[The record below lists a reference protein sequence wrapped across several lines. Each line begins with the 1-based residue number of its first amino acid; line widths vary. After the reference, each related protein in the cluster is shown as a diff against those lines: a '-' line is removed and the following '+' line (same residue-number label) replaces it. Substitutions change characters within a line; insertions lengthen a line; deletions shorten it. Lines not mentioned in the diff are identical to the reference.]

1 MRFSR
6 LRLSGFKSFVDPI
19 ELVITGGLTGV
30 VGPNGCGKSNLLE
43 ALRWVMGEN
52 SPKKM
57 RGGEMDDVIFSG
69 TELRPGRNVGEVVL
83 TLDNVDR
90 SAPAAY
96 NDNVEIQVS
105 RRIERTSGSTYR
117 INGHEVRARDVQLL
131 FADIASGNRSSAL
144 VSQGQI
150 SDLIRAKPAG
160 RRHLL
165 EEAAGISGL
174 QSRRHEAELRLRAA
188 ETNMERLADVIQG
201 LETQLANLQRQARQ
215 AARYRRLSERIKEA
229 EGLWFYRRW
238 HDTEDYVAAALV
250 SLRQAEDT
258 VVEATGLA
266 AAATTAHAETAERM
280 PALRGA
286 EGEAGNALHEL
297 EVARVAL
304 DAEERRLNEQRR
316 EIEERLTQLV
326 HDLER
331 EQALA
336 DDARQA
342 LGRLDSEATEIEAKR
357 EGEAEKLSTAAEKV
371 DQARGKVRGL
381 EQQVTTL
388 AGERASSQAHRQ
400 GLERQI
406 GDLGQRLERLTR
418 QANDVE
424 SEKVQLNL
432 GLDDTDSLDR
442 LRREESEAERRLVDA
457 RQALETT
464 ETDRAAAREAEE
476 QARQELQK
484 AESILTRMEVERD
497 ALTALLADRPDTP
510 DPIVDQVRVAPGFE
524 IALAAALGDDLDV
537 PAGADSAAG
546 WLRLAPYDNPPD
558 LPSSAEPLS
567 RHVKGPPELVR
578 RLDQI
583 GIIDHDRGA
592 ALAAELKPGQR
603 LVTRDGAL
611 WRWDGFRASDAAT
624 SQAARLE
631 QRNRLE
637 ALAIEIPK
645 ATAEAGICRQKLESA
660 STTAAETAKTESAA
674 REAVSAG
681 SDVFAAARDARR
693 DVEGQRQAAETRRTD
708 LGATAERIAHERE
721 ELGVDLEGAKSA
733 LAEIPAEDDGSTLDN
748 LSAELETE
756 RAVLAECQ
764 DAHDHLRRDAAFHQT
779 RLAAIAADRQSW
791 ADRAQ
796 GAERRIADLAAR
808 RERAVADQADLEQR
822 PLKIGEQRK
831 SLVERLEAAE
841 QVRRTASDARAE
853 GENQLAERDRVLKQ
867 AEAHLADAREN
878 RARREGT
885 VEQGRQAEADVR
897 RQIVERLESTPEA
910 LGQSI
915 ADRDNLSSADE
926 LEQRFT
932 KVVRERDNMGPVNL
946 RADIEA
952 AEVEEQL
959 SVMLSEKEDLDS
971 AIARLRRGIQELNRE
986 GRERLMTAF
995 NEIDGHFQ
1003 VLHKRLFGGHARLT
1017 LVDSD
1022 DPLEAGLEIEAS
1034 PSGKKLQS
1042 LSLLSGGEQAL
1053 TALALIFAL
1062 FQTNPSPVCVL
1073 DEVDAPLDD
1082 ANVDR
1087 FCDLLHEFASDGRTR
1102 FLVITHHRLTMARMD
1117 RLFGVT
1123 MSEPGVSQLVSV
1135 DLTAAEA
1142 IRAIA

>member
-1 MRFSR
+1 VHFSR
-6 LRLSGFKSFVDPI
+6 LRLSGFKSFVDPT
-19 ELVITGGLTGV
+19 ELVISHGLTGV

-69 TELRPGRNVGEVVL
+69 TELRPGRNVAEVVL
-83 TLDNVDR
+83 TLDNADR
-90 SAPAAY
+90 AAPAAY
-96 NDNVEIQVS
+96 NDNPDVQVS
-105 RRIERTSGSTYR
+105 RRLERASGSTYR
-117 INGHEVRARDVQLL
+117 VNGHEVRARDVQLL

-229 EGLWFYRRW
+229 EGHWLYRRW
-238 HDTEDYVAAALV
+238 HDAQGFVATAAAALEE
-250 SLRQAEDT
+250 AENA
-258 VVEATGLA
+258 VAEATRLA
-266 AAATTAHAETAERM
+266 AAASTAQAEAAERM
-280 PALRGA
+280 PALREAENQAGA
-286 EGEAGNALHEL
+286 ALHEL

-316 EIEERLTQLV
+316 EIDERLAQLA
-326 HDLER
+326 HDMER

-342 LGRLDSEATEIEAKR
+342 LARLDAEAADIEAKR
-357 EGEAEKLSTAAEKV
+357 EGEVERLGEAAQMV
-371 DQARGKVRGL
+371 GDARAKVRGL

-388 AGERASSQAHRQ
+388 TAERAAREARRQ

-406 GDLGQRLERLTR
+406 ADLHQRLERLAR
-418 QANDVE
+418 QASDVE
-424 SEKVQLNL
+424 AERVQLNL

-442 LRREESEAERRLVDA
+442 LRREEGDAERRLAEA
-457 RQALETT
+457 RVALVAAEA
-464 ETDRAAAREAEE
+464 ERNAARETEE
-476 QARQELQK
+476 AARQELQK
-484 AESILTRMEVERD
+484 AEAALTRLEAERD
-497 ALTALLADRPDTP
+497 ALKALVASRPDMP
-510 DPIVDQVRVAPGFE
+510 DPVVDRVRVASGYE
-524 IALAAALGDDLDV
+524 TALAAALGDDLDV
-537 PAGADSAAG
+537 PASAETPVG
-546 WLRLAPYDNPPD
+546 WLRLAPYDHPPA
-558 LPSSAEPLS
+558 LPAGVEPLS
-567 RHVKGPPELVR
+567 RHVEGPPELAR

-583 GIIDHDRGA
+583 GIVDDDRGM

-603 LVTRDGAL
+603 LVTREGAL
-611 WRWDGFRASDAAT
+611 WRWDGFRATDAAT

-637 ALAIEIPK
+637 ALEIEIPK
-645 ATAEAGICRQKLESA
+645 AVAAAEACRHTHETASA
-660 STTAAETAKTESAA
+660 NAAEATRAETAA

-681 SDVFAAARDARR
+681 SDLFAAARDARR
-693 DVEGQRQAAETRRTD
+693 DVEGQRQAAEARRDD
-708 LGATAERIAHERE
+708 LGETAERIARERE
-721 ELGVDLEGAKSA
+721 ELGTDLDGAKTA
-733 LAEIPAEDDGSTLDN
+733 LAEMPAEDDGS
-748 LSAELETE
+748 ELEALAAALEAE
-756 RAVLAECQ
+756 RAVLAERQ
-764 DAHDHLRRDAAFHQT
+764 DEHDSLRRDAEFRQT
-779 RLAAIAADRQSW
+779 RLAAIANDRQSW
-791 ADRAQ
+791 SERCE
-796 GAERRIADLAAR
+796 GAERRIADLAQR
-808 RERAVADQADLEQR
+808 RDRAQSDKAGLEQR
-822 PLKIGEQRK
+822 PQQIAEQRR

-841 QVRRTASDARAE
+841 QVRKTASDARAE
-853 GENQLAERDRVLKQ
+853 GENGLAARDRALKE
-867 AEAHLADAREN
+867 AEARLADAREE
-878 RARREGT
+878 RARRQGT
-885 VEQGRQAEADVR
+885 GEQSRQAEHDIR
-897 RQIVERLESTPEA
+897 RQIGERLETNPEA
-910 LGQSI
+910 LAETI
-915 ADRDNLSSADE
+915 ADRDNLPAADD

-946 RADIEA
+946 RAEIEA
-952 AEVEEQL
+952 NEVEEQL
-959 SVMLSEKEDLDS
+959 SVMLSEKEDLDA

-986 GRERLMTAF
+986 GRERLLAAF
-995 NEIDGHFQ
+995 HEIDGHFQ
-1003 VLHKRLFGGHARLT
+1003 SLHKRLFGGHARLS

-1087 FCDLLHEFASDGRTR
+1087 FCDLLHEFAKDGRTR

-1135 DLTAAEA
+1135 DLAAAEA
-1142 IRAIA
+1142 IRVTA

>member
-1 MRFSR
+1 MQFSR
-6 LRLSGFKSFVDPI
+6 LRLSGFKSFVDPS
-19 ELVITGGLTGV
+19 ELVITHGLTGV

-69 TELRPGRNVGEVVL
+69 TELRPGRNVAEVML
-83 TLDNVDR
+83 TLENADR

-96 NDNVEIQVS
+96 NDNADVQVS
-105 RRIERTSGSTYR
+105 RRLERASGSTYR
-117 INGHEVRARDVQLL
+117 VNGHEVRARDVQLL

-188 ETNMERLADVIQG
+188 DTNMERLADVIQG

-229 EGLWFYRRW
+229 EGHWLYRRW
-238 HDTEDYVAAALV
+238 HDAQDHVASALAAL
-250 SLRQAEDT
+250 QEAEDA
-258 VVEATGLA
+258 VAEATRLA
-266 AAATTAHAETAERM
+266 AVASTAQAGAAERM
-280 PALRGA
+280 PALRDAEAKAGA
-286 EGEAGNALHEL
+286 ALHEL

-316 EIEERLTQLV
+316 EIDERLAQLA

-342 LGRLDSEATEIEAKR
+342 LARLDTEAAEIEAQR
-357 EGEAEKLSTAAEKV
+357 DGEVERLGDAAQKV
-371 DQARGKVRGL
+371 GDARAKVRAL
-381 EQQVTTL
+381 EQRVTTMS
-388 AGERASSQAHRQ
+388 AERAAREARRQ
-400 GLERQI
+400 GVERQI
-406 GDLGQRLERLTR
+406 GDLHQRLERLAR
-418 QANDVE
+418 QASDVE
-424 SEKVQLNL
+424 AERVQLNL

-442 LRREESEAERRLVDA
+442 LRREEAEAERRL
-457 RQALETT
+457 
-464 ETDRAAAREAEE
+464 AAARSTLVTAESDRTAARETEE
-476 QARQELQK
+476 QARQDLQK
-484 AESILTRMEVERD
+484 AEAALTRLEAERD
-497 ALTALLADRPDTP
+497 ALNALVAGRPDMP
-510 DPIVDQVRVAPGFE
+510 DPIVDRVRVASGYE
-524 IALAAALGDDLDV
+524 TALAAALGDDLDV
-537 PAGADSAAG
+537 PASGETPAG
-546 WLRLAPYDNPPD
+546 WLRLAPYDDPPT
-558 LPSSAEPLS
+558 LPSGVEPLS
-567 RHVKGPPELVR
+567 RHVEGPPELAR

-583 GIIDHDRGA
+583 GLVEHDRGT
-592 ALAAELKPGQR
+592 ALAGDLKPGQR

-637 ALAIEIPK
+637 ALTVEIPK
-645 ATAEAGICRQKLESA
+645 AAAKADESRAALAAASAKAADAGH
-660 STTAAETAKTESAA
+660 AETAA
-674 REAVSAG
+674 RQAVSAG
-681 SDVFAAARDARR
+681 SEAFAAARDARR
-693 DVEGQRQAAETRRTD
+693 DAEGRRQAAESRRDD
-708 LGATAERIAHERE
+708 LGQTAERIAHERE
-721 ELGVDLEGAKSA
+721 ELAADLEGAKTA
-733 LAEIPAEDDGSTLDN
+733 LADMPAEDDGS
-748 LSAELETE
+748 ELEALAGELEAE

-764 DAHDHLRRDAAFHQT
+764 DAHDRLRRDAEFRET
-779 RLAAIAADRQSW
+779 RLAAIANDRLSW
-791 ADRAQ
+791 SERSQ
-796 GAERRIADLAAR
+796 GAERRIADLASR
-808 RERAVADQADLEQR
+808 RDRAQTDKTELEKRPRQIAEQR
-822 PLKIGEQRK
+822 R

-841 QVRRTASDARAE
+841 RVRKSASDARAE
-853 GENQLAERDRVLKQ
+853 GENQLAERDRTLKG
-867 AEAHLADAREN
+867 AEARLADAREE
-878 RARREGT
+878 RARRQGT
-885 VEQGRQAEADVR
+885 VEQSRQAESDMR
-897 RQIVERLESTPEA
+897 RQIGERLETGPEA
-910 LGQSI
+910 LGETI
-915 ADRDNLSSADE
+915 ADRDSLPAADE

-946 RADIEA
+946 RAEIEA
-952 AEVEEQL
+952 TEVEEQL
-959 SVMLSEKEDLDS
+959 SVMLSEKEDLDA

-986 GRERLMTAF
+986 GRERLLTAF
-995 NEIDGHFQ
+995 NQIDGHFQ
-1003 VLHKRLFGGHARLT
+1003 ALHKRLFGGHARLS

-1034 PSGKKLQS
+1034 PSGKKMQI

-1087 FCDLLHEFASDGRTR
+1087 FCNLLHEFASDGRTR

-1142 IRAIA
+1142 IRATA

>member
-1 MRFSR
+1 MKFSR
-6 LRLSGFKSFVDPI
+6 LRLTGFKSFVDPT

-69 TELRPGRNVGEVVL
+69 TELRPGRNVAEVVL
-83 TLDNVDR
+83 TLDNEDR

-96 NDNVEIQVS
+96 NDNSDVQVS
-105 RRIERTSGSTYR
+105 RRIERSSGSTYR
-117 INGHEVRARDVQLL
+117 INGQEVRARDVQLL

-201 LETQLANLQRQARQ
+201 LEAQLANLQRQARQ
-215 AARYRRLSERIKEA
+215 AARYRRLSDRIKEA
-229 EGLWFYRRW
+229 EGRWLFRRW
-238 HDTEDYVAAALV
+238 HDATDHVATAQEA
-250 SLRQAEDT
+250 SKEAET
-258 VVEATGLA
+258 VVAETTGLA
-266 AAATTAHAETAERM
+266 AAASTAQVEAAEHMPELRDAEATA
-280 PALRGA
+280 GA
-286 EGEAGNALHEL
+286 ALHEL

-316 EIEERLTQLV
+316 EIEDRLAQLG

-342 LGRLDSEATEIEAKR
+342 LERLSTETSEIEAKR
-357 EGEAEKLSTAAEKV
+357 EGEAEKLSAAAGVV
-371 DQARGKVRGL
+371 DEAREKVRGL

-388 AGERASSQAHRQ
+388 TAERASRQANRDA
-400 GLERQI
+400 LTRQI
-406 GDLGQRLERLTR
+406 GDLGQRLERLSR
-418 QANDVE
+418 QARDVE
-424 SEKVQLNL
+424 AERVQLNL

-442 LRREESEAERRLVDA
+442 LRREEADAEQKLTEARD
-457 RQALETT
+457 ALEKAEAART
-464 ETDRAAAREAEE
+464 AAREAEE
-476 QARQELQK
+476 TVREDLQK
-484 AESILTRMEVERD
+484 AETALARMEAERD
-497 ALTALLADRPDTP
+497 ALTALLAGRPDTP
-510 DPIVDQVRVAPGFE
+510 DPIVDRVRVSAGFE
-524 IALAAALGDDLDV
+524 TALAAALGDDLDV
-537 PAGADSAAG
+537 PAGADSAVG
-546 WLRLAPYDNPPD
+546 WLRLAPYDNPPA
-558 LPSSAEPLS
+558 LPGNAEALS
-567 RHVKGPPELVR
+567 RHVEAPPELAR

-583 GIIDHDRGA
+583 GVVDAGQGA
-592 ALAAELKPGQR
+592 ALAADLRPGQR

-611 WRWDGFRASDAAT
+611 WRWDGFRANDAST

-631 QRNRLE
+631 QRNRLDALTKE
-637 ALAIEIPK
+637 IPAALAK
-645 ATAEAGICRQKLESA
+645 AEAGRAAHETA
-660 STTAAETAKTESAA
+660 STKATEAAQAENSA
-674 REAVSAG
+674 RDAVSAG

-708 LGATAERIAHERE
+708 LGATAERIAHDRE
-721 ELGVDLEGAKSA
+721 ELTQDLDGAKVS
-733 LAEIPAEDDGSTLDN
+733 LAEIPAEDDGSALDSLNETLE
-748 LSAELETE
+748 SE
-756 RAVLAECQ
+756 RAALTECQ
-764 DAHDHLRRDAAFHQT
+764 DAHDQLRRDAAFRQT
-779 RLAAIAADRQSW
+779 RLSAIADDRKSW
-791 ADRAQ
+791 TDRSQ
-796 GAERRIADLAAR
+796 GAERRIADLAER
-808 RERAVADQADLEQR
+808 RERAQADQTELEMR
-822 PLKIGEQRK
+822 PQQIGEQRK

-841 QVRRTASDARAE
+841 QVRRVASDARAE
-853 GENQLAERDRVLKQ
+853 GETKLAEYDRALKEI
-867 AEAHLADAREN
+867 EARLADAREE
-878 RARREGT
+878 RARREGN
-885 VEQGRQAEADVR
+885 VDQGRQAESDIR
-897 RQIVERLESTPEA
+897 RQIGERLETNPEA
-910 LGQSI
+910 LGETI
-915 ADRDNLSSADE
+915 ADQESLPPAED
-926 LEQRFT
+926 LEQRFA

-946 RADIEA
+946 RAEIEA
-952 AEVEEQL
+952 TEVEEQL
-959 SVMLSEKEDLDS
+959 SVMLSEKEDLEA

-986 GRERLMTAF
+986 GRERLVTAF
-995 NEIDGHFQ
+995 NEIDGYFQ
-1003 VLHKRLFGGHARLT
+1003 TLHKRLFGGHARLS

-1087 FCDLLHEFASDGRTR
+1087 FCDLLNEFANDGLTR

-1142 IRAIA
+1142 IRATG

>member
-1 MRFSR
+1 MNFSR

-57 RGGEMDDVIFSG
+57 RGGEMDDVIFAG
-69 TELRPGRNVGEVVL
+69 TELRPGRNVAEVVL
-83 TLDNVDR
+83 TLDNADR

-96 NDNVEIQVS
+96 NDNPDIQVS
-105 RRIERTSGSTYR
+105 RRIERSSGSVYR
-117 INGHEVRARDVQLL
+117 VNGNEVRARDVQLL

-229 EGLWFYRRW
+229 EGRWLYRRW
-238 HDTEDYVAAALV
+238 RDTQDFVAAAQVELE
-250 SLRQAEDT
+250 QAEAA
-258 VVEATGLA
+258 VAEMTGRT
-266 AAATTAHAETAERM
+266 AAATTAREAAAERM
-280 PALRGA
+280 PGLREA
-286 EGEAGNALHEL
+286 ENEAGAALHEL

-304 DAEERRLNEQRR
+304 DAEERRLNEQQR
-316 EIEERLTQLV
+316 EIEERLGQLV

-331 EQALA
+331 ERALA
-336 DDARQA
+336 EDARQA
-342 LGRLDSEATEIEAKR
+342 LARLEAEKTELEAAR
-357 EGEAEKLSTAAEKV
+357 EGEAERLAEAAAEV
-371 DQARGKVRGL
+371 EDARGKVRAL

-388 AGERASSQAHRQ
+388 TGERASRQARRQ
-400 GLERQI
+400 AAERQI
-406 GDLGQRLERLTR
+406 ADLTQRLERLTR
-418 QANDVE
+418 QASGIDTE
-424 SEKVQLNL
+424 RDQLNL
-432 GLDDTDSLDR
+432 GLDGTDSLDR
-442 LRREESEAERRLVDA
+442 LRREEAEAERQLAEA
-457 RQALETT
+457 RAALET
-464 ETDRAAAREAEE
+464 AE
-476 QARQELQK
+476 QARADARRDEDDARNALQQ
-484 AESILTRMEVERD
+484 AQAALTRLEAERD
-497 ALTALLADRPDTP
+497 ALSALLAARPDTP
-510 DPIVDQVRVAPGFE
+510 DPIIDKVRVAHGFE
-524 IALAAALGDDLDV
+524 TALAAALGDDLDV

-546 WLRLAPYDNPPD
+546 WLRLDPYPAPPALPD
-558 LPSSAEPLS
+558 GAEPLS
-567 RHVKGPPELVR
+567 RHVEGPPELRR

-583 GIIDHDRGA
+583 GVIDEGRGA
-592 ALAAELKPGQR
+592 ALAGDLKPGQR

-611 WRWDGFRASDAAT
+611 WRWDGYHAAGAASSA
-624 SQAARLE
+624 SARLE
-631 QRNRLE
+631 QRNRLD
-637 ALAIEIPK
+637 ALADEITRATDQAEGCATQHQAATGK
-645 ATAEAGICRQKLESA
+645 ASDAATSEESA
-660 STTAAETAKTESAA
+660 
-674 REAVSAG
+674 RQAVSTH
-681 SDVFAAARDARR
+681 SDEFAAARDARR
-693 DVEGQRQAAETRRTD
+693 DVEGQRQAAEARRAD
-708 LGATAERIAHERE
+708 LAKTAERIAHDRAEVAEGLETAKATLAGIPVADDGEELEQLSNNLERE
-721 ELGVDLEGAKSA
+721 RG
-733 LAEIPAEDDGSTLDN
+733 
-748 LSAELETE
+748 
-756 RAVLAECQ
+756 VLAEYQ
-764 DAHDHLRRDAAFHQT
+764 EEHDRLRRDATFRET
-779 RLAAIAADRQSW
+779 RLSTIAADHQSW
-791 ADRAQ
+791 SDRAD
-796 GAERRIADLAAR
+796 GAERRIADLATR
-808 RERAVADQADLEQR
+808 RDRAAVEKKDLEAR
-822 PLKIGEQRK
+822 PEQFAEQRK

-841 QVRRTASDARAE
+841 NVRRQAADARAA
-853 GENQLAERDRVLKQ
+853 GENDLSDADKALRET
-867 AEAHLADAREN
+867 EAGLADTREE
-878 RARREGT
+878 RARREGA
-885 VEQGRQAEADVR
+885 VQQGRQAESDIT
-897 RQIVERLESTPEA
+897 RQVQERLETKPEP
-910 LGQSI
+910 LGETI
-915 ADRDNLSSADE
+915 KDRDNLPDADD
-926 LEQRFT
+926 LEQRFA

-946 RADIEA
+946 RAEIEA
-952 AEVEEQL
+952 ADVEEQL
-959 SVMLSEKEDLDS
+959 AVMLSEKDDLEE

-986 GRERLMTAF
+986 GRERLVAAF

-1003 VLHKRLFGGHARLT
+1003 ALHKRLFGGHARLS

-1034 PSGKKLQS
+1034 PSGKKLQI

-1087 FCDLLHEFASDGRTR
+1087 FCDLLDEFASQGTTR
-1102 FLVITHHRLTMARMD
+1102 FLIITHHRLTMARMD

-1135 DLTAAEA
+1135 DLSAAEA
-1142 IRAIA
+1142 IRATG